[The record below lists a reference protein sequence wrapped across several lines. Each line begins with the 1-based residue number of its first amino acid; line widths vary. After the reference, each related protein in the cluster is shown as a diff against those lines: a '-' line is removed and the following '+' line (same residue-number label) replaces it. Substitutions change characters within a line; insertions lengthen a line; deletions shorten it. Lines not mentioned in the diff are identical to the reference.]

1 MPISTQYAVLSEDK
15 AAILLPKDVQQ
26 WVRDVERFVVVVEN
40 DELILRKT
48 HSRRSL
54 DEMVTREEAPLPEE
68 KLEELIH
75 ETRI

>member
-40 DELILRKT
+40 DELILKKT
-48 HSRRSL
+48 HVMQTL
-54 DEMVTREEAPLPEE
+54 DEIVKRETSPISSEDLDS
-68 KLEELIH
+68 LIH
-75 ETRI
+75 EIRK

>member
-40 DELILRKT
+40 DELILKKT
-48 HSRRSL
+48 YVMES
-54 DEMVTREEAPLPEE
+54 
-68 KLEELIH
+68 LEEIVKRETPPISSEDLDSLIH
-75 ETRI
+75 ESRK

>member
-40 DELILRKT
+40 DELILKKT
-48 HSRRSL
+48 HVMETL
-54 DEMVTREEAPLPEE
+54 DEIVKRETPPISSEDLDS
-68 KLEELIH
+68 LIH
-75 ETRI
+75 EIRK

>member
-40 DELILRKT
+40 DELILKKT
-48 HSRRSL
+48 HVMETL
-54 DEMVTREEAPLPEE
+54 DEIVKRETSPISSKDLDS
-68 KLEELIH
+68 LIH
-75 ETRI
+75 EIRK